1 MRLKPAAARIAYRSI
16 FFTQPFADRMNRDAK
31 CAIISFLLILAFMDV
46 RKLVIALGLL
56 ILLAVGIV
64 LYMQVDQPVDRRRS
78 DPVMAAKVEVQ
89 HGPALRAMGV
99 RSLGVDPK
107 TSDVVVVFKGGGRLG
122 RRVAGRL
129 PGLAS
134 AEGCGEL
141 EVGIS
146 VGDTLTAWGDS
157 SSPSFYSRLDCVI
170 DEVVSRAAELRDPE

>member
-1 MRLKPAAARIAYRSI
+1 
-16 FFTQPFADRMNRDAK
+16 
-31 CAIISFLLILAFMDV
+31 MDV
-46 RKLVIALGLL
+46 RKLVIALGAL

-107 TSDVVVVFKGGGRLG
+107 TNDVVVVFKGGGRLG

-134 AEGCGEL
+134 ADGCGEL

-146 VGDTLTAWGDS
+146 VGDSLTAWGDS

>member
-1 MRLKPAAARIAYRSI
+1 
-16 FFTQPFADRMNRDAK
+16 
-31 CAIISFLLILAFMDV
+31 MDV
-46 RKLVIALGLL
+46 RKLVIALGAL

-129 PGLAS
+129 PGLPVRTAAAS
-134 AEGCGEL
+134 SMLASRWAIPALPGE
-141 EVGIS
+141 IPAARRS
-146 VGDTLTAWGDS
+146 IRASTA
-157 SSPSFYSRLDCVI
+157 
-170 DEVVSRAAELRDPE
+170 